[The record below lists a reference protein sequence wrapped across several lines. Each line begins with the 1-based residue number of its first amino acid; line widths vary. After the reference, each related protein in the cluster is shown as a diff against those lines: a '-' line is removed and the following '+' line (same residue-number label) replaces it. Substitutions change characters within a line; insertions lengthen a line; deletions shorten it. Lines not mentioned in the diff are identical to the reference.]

1 MKVRIEI
8 DNRTFIRFWLVVIG
22 FAAVIL
28 MIWVARSAIVIIAM
42 ALFFALAL
50 NPPVS
55 QLARRLPGKS
65 RVGATALAYLI
76 VIALLGGFFV
86 LVVPPAI
93 QETARF
99 VQNVPHMIDEA
110 SKQRGGIES
119 FLRHYNLDS
128 QVNTAI
134 ENAKNQ
140 FSQTAQNIGN
150 LLVGGVGVIL
160 SGLVTVILVLVL
172 TFFMLVEGPAWME
185 RVWGLYDDPDRLKHH
200 KALIS
205 RMYRIVT
212 GYVNGQI
219 LVAGIAATAALC
231 VLLVL
236 SAVFHLSLSLALP
249 LAVIVFLC
257 GMIPMIGST
266 LSAIIVPLVLLFSSF
281 TAAIIFLV
289 YFIIYQ
295 QIENN
300 FIAPTIQARSVEL
313 SALAILCAILIGVSL
328 FGLLGGVIA
337 IPVAGCLRVLL
348 IHYLEHARRER
359 QEKSTP
365 LHRLASKLKNDE
377 A

>member
-1 MKVRIEI
+1 
-8 DNRTFIRFWLVVIG
+8 
-22 FAAVIL
+22 
-28 MIWVARSAIVIIAM
+28 
-42 ALFFALAL
+42 
-50 NPPVS
+50 
-55 QLARRLPGKS
+55 
-65 RVGATALAYLI
+65 
-76 VIALLGGFFV
+76 
-86 LVVPPAI
+86 
-93 QETARF
+93 
-99 VQNVPHMIDEA
+99 MIDEA